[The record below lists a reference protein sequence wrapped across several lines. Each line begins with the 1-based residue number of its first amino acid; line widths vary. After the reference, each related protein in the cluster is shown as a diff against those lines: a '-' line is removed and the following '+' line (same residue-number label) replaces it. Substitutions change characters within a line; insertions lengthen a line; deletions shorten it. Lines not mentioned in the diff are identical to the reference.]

1 MDCTEI
7 NFGGKIPSLRTS
19 QIFTQGNE
27 KIGKTSHITPHLLM
41 TGRHFLRQ
49 GGNPLGPKVE
59 RVNVADKM
67 TKGTIIIQTIPLN
80 SAPIWRNS
88 S

>member
-49 GGNPLGPKVE
+49 GGNPFRPKVE
-59 RVNVADKM
+59 GIDIADKVAESA
-67 TKGTIIIQTIPLN
+67 IVIQAIPC
-80 SAPIWRNS
+80 
-88 S
+88 